1 MHVHDSPWLANFCT
15 RRVNRAITNTSLILF
30 TGLATRSFITH
41 GPWILASSVSQAD
54 IRSPD
59 NIQLG
64 ESQAVVAGEARY
76 SRVLKKSRGCGN
88 LWDRLS
94 HSLTTQDAY
103 VQQAWRRSR
112 TTSCGQRAAQATIWT
127 DGHRAPNSDAWRPGS
142 ARTKPQSLCG
152 VVLAQQCLLVVV
164 VVSFCSSLQRVGWR
178 GHLWPRWLKG
188 NEQCE
193 DTTCLQ
199 SPTKS
204 LSQTKDLMGS
214 IKEVHGECKRGSWG
228 M

>member
-1 MHVHDSPWLANFCT
+1 MHDSPRLANFCT

-64 ESQAVVAGEARY
+64 ESQAVVACEARY

-127 DGHRAPNSDAWRPGS
+127 DGHRAPNSDAWRARRG
-142 ARTKPQSLCG
+142 ARTKPHFLCG
-152 VVLAQQCLLVVV
+152 VVLAQSFGVICSVWVDVVICGRV
-164 VVSFCSSLQRVGWR
+164 GARTTSSARRQLACSLQQRVSHR
-178 GHLWPRWLKG
+178 ESLI
-188 NEQCE
+188 E
-193 DTTCLQ
+193 
-199 SPTKS
+199 S
-204 LSQTKDLMGS
+204 LS
-214 IKEVHGECKRGSWG
+214 
-228 M
+228 